1 MKFPLYIAKRYL
13 FSRSSNNAINII
25 TIIAALG
32 VVVGAMA
39 LFIVL
44 SGFAGLKDFSLQFT
58 NVFDSDLKVLP
69 ASGKTLSFA
78 VNTEES
84 LNDIEGIASYTRV
97 IEERVFLN
105 FKGKNHIAYIKGV
118 DENYG
123 TVNPIDSILF
133 HQEWFVPNRE
143 EVVIG
148 LNTAHKLS
156 LGVRD
161 YSSLL
166 EIYVPKPGTGQI
178 NALDPTNAFTK
189 QNAIVSGIYAVNEDL
204 NGKYVFSDL
213 EFARTLLQLDSTTVS
228 SVELKLTPTAS
239 EEKVR
244 GDVEALFNGVGRQDI
259 QIKNRI
265 QQNDA
270 LYKMLNS
277 ENLVVYFVGTL
288 VLIIAVFN
296 IVGSLIMMIL
306 DKRKDIKTLHSMGA
320 ELKSVRKIFFWQGTI
335 MTTLAGLFGILLGVI
350 AVWGQLQFKYV
361 NITSTLPYPV
371 QLTLLNVL
379 IVFVTITL
387 LGIIA
392 SKIAS
397 SRVRSALLN

>member
-1 MKFPLYIAKRYL
+1 MKFSLYIAKRYL
-13 FSRSSNNAINII
+13 FSKSSNNAINII

-58 NVFDSDLKVLP
+58 NVFDSDLKIIP
-69 ASGKTLSFA
+69 ASGKTLSFSPVTA
-78 VNTEES
+78 AS
-84 LNDIEGIASYTRV
+84 LKEVEGVASYTKV
-97 IEERVFLN
+97 IEERIFLN
-105 FKGKNHIAYIKGV
+105 FKGKNHIAYIKGI

-123 TVNPIDSILF
+123 MVNPIDSILF
-133 HQEWFVPNRE
+133 HQEWLVPGRQ

-156 LGVRD
+156 LGARD

-178 NALDPTNAFTK
+178 NALDPTNAFTR
-189 QNAIVSGIYAVNEDL
+189 QNAVVSGIYAVNEDL

-213 EFARTLLQLDSTTVS
+213 EFARTLLQLDSTVIS

-239 EEKVR
+239 EEKIR
-244 GDVEALFNGVGRQDI
+244 GAIAALFDSTAQDI

-306 DKRKDIKTLHSMGA
+306 DKRKDIKTLHGMGA
-320 ELKSVRKIFFWQGTI
+320 ELKAVRSIFFWQGTI
-335 MTTLAGLFGILLGVI
+335 MTTLAGIFGILLGVL
-350 AVWGQLQFKYV
+350 AVWGQLQFEYV
-361 NITSTLPYPV
+361 SITSTLPYPV
-371 QLTLLNVL
+371 QLTFLNVC
-379 IVFVTITL
+379 IVFATITF
-387 LGIIA
+387 LGMVA